1 VKNQGADMEYFL
13 IGRLFPLFYQL
24 FAKVMRGLKRMPNEL
39 RKEIF
44 FLLILFDIKL
54 LKWEIFEAS
63 AV

>member
-1 VKNQGADMEYFL
+1 MHS
-13 IGRLFPLFYQL
+13 
-24 FAKVMRGLKRMPNEL
+24 LKRMPNEL

-54 LKWEIFEAS
+54 LEWEMLESF

>member
-1 VKNQGADMEYFL
+1 MEYFL